1 MTITK
6 LKHVIGIKR
15 HKMNIQTIYIIKC
28 MFIPMHDL
36 PFLTFQ
42 QHNIYDIM
50 YEHVNACIKHL
61 KQENPNL
68 TS

>member
-1 MTITK
+1 
-6 LKHVIGIKR
+6 
-15 HKMNIQTIYIIKC
+15 

-42 QHNIYDIM
+42 QHNIYNIM